1 MLNQYDQQSR
11 VTAQTD
17 ANGGRYKIQYEDGY
31 TVTTD
36 AEGNV
41 VTYYYDEWKRTT
53 RIVDALGGETL
64 YTYGQQGK
72 IVSMTDPLGNVT
84 TYAYNEYGDK
94 IAEVDPRGA
103 AVVMEWDDNHHLSAD
118 GTETTY
124 AHDALGNL
132 VGQTDPLGNETHFS
146 YTAES
151 LLEKVT
157 YANWASQSLT
167 YDPAGNVIAE
177 TDAEGNT
184 KQYQYDKVNR
194 LTAVIDELGNKTSY
208 KYDALDNIAQITDA
222 LKHITRY
229 TYDKNGNLLTETDA
243 LGNRVQYAYTPEGWL
258 ESITKADGT
267 VLTFEYDKT
276 GSLLV
281 QNVGDGQSVE
291 SSYNEIGRVTE
302 VSSAEGTIV
311 YQYNGQGYLVSVT
324 NVNGDVVS
332 YTYDAY
338 GNKKSMTYPDGRTV
352 SYTYDAMNRMTSVTG
367 LDGDVT
373 RYTYDAAGQRIET
386 ASGTLIT
393 SYRYDS
399 VGNLLEQATSG
410 ASEIAFSYAYTKNG
424 YITGEV
430 RKENGTTTTSTYA
443 YDALGQLTS
452 FLQSTG
458 YGEQYTYDKA
468 GNMTEKVLTGT
479 DGIET
484 TLKMS
489 YNKANQLT
497 GMANGRNKIA
507 YKYDKNGSMVEKAL
521 SSQSY
526 GKLTDSYAYNAL
538 DQLTEYVGYDGYRQ
552 AFTYDANGMRLSRSE
567 AGDANRS
574 TLEELLRGNI
584 AGLPEIVEPTQR
596 QTNADEADVPAGLEW
611 ATTEYLYDLTQ
622 EYYQVISETTTY
634 ANGTSATT
642 AYAYGLERIAA
653 YNENGVTRYVYDGR
667 GSVAQAISA
676 PVAGEAVTSALP
688 DVSVQVQTFSYTTF
702 GEQMG
707 GVKVSGFTYNAEAYD
722 AATGMLNLRA
732 RQYEPAMN
740 RFSQKD
746 VIRGQ
751 AVSPLSLN
759 RYMYCVNSPV
769 MHTDPSG
776 ESVLDSIGNWWS
788 KAKQTTVGKIIDTLI
803 VKPVTSVVKA
813 IAKVAKPVEDVVSD
827 AVKKAAQAYQAAQQY
842 LSIVREKLVTYAQN
856 QKAYLSAFLEH
867 GEIEISNNQVGNAIR
882 PFVIGRKGW
891 LFADTPQGAEASAII
906 YSLMETAK
914 ANHLR
919 LDDYL
924 LHLLSILP
932 ERAEQR
938 KQFEMEDLL
947 PWSEEMKS
955 WFSAV

>member
-1 MLNQYDQQSR
+1 M
-11 VTAQTD
+11 
-17 ANGGRYKIQYEDGY
+17 
-31 TVTTD
+31 
-36 AEGNV
+36 GNV
-41 VTYYYDEWKRTT
+41 LSVTQGEQVT
-53 RIVDALGGETL
+53 R
-64 YTYGQQGK
+64 
-72 IVSMTDPLGNVT
+72 
-84 TYAYNEYGDK
+84 YAYDLLGRLVK
-94 IAEVDPRGA
+94 QI
-103 AVVMEWDDNHHLSAD
+103 SAD
-118 GTETTY
+118 GTERTY
-124 AHDALGNL
+124 AYDALGNL

-157 YANWASQSLT
+157 YANGASQSLA

-208 KYDALDNIAQITDA
+208 KYDALDNIAQVTDA

-302 VSSAEGTIV
+302 ASSAEGTIV

-324 NVNGDVVS
+324 NVNGEVVS

-338 GNKKSMTYPDGRTV
+338 GNKTSMTYPDGRTV

-373 RYTYDAAGQRIET
+373 RYTYDAAGRRIET
-386 ASGTLIT
+386 WSGTLTT

-410 ASEIAFSYAYTKNG
+410 ASEIAFSYAYNKNG

-430 RKENGTTTTSTYA
+430 RSESGTTTTSTYV

-468 GNMTEKVLTGT
+468 GNMAAKVITPAHADSEEAQT
-479 DGIET
+479 V

-489 YNKANQLT
+489 YNKGNQIT
-497 GMANGRNKIA
+497 AMANGKDKIT
-507 YKYDKNGSMVEKAL
+507 YKYDKSGSMVQKVL

-526 GKLTDSYAYNAL
+526 GKLTDSYAYNSL
-538 DQLTEYVGYDGYRQ
+538 EQLTSYTGYDGYTQ
-552 AFTYDANGMRLSRSE
+552 QFTYDANGMRQSRSE

-584 AGLPEIVEPTQR
+584 AGLPEIVEPTQS
-596 QTNADEADVPAGLEW
+596 QTNADEADMPAGLEW

-676 PVAGEAVTSALP
+676 PVAGEAVTSALT
-688 DVSVQVQTFSYTTF
+688 DVSVQTFSYTAF

-707 GVKVSGFTYNAEAYD
+707 GVKVSGFTNNAEAYD
-722 AATGMLNLRA
+722 AATGMLNLCA

-740 RFSQKD
+740 RFSQKNI
-746 VIRGQ
+746 IRGQ

-776 ESVLDSIGNWWS
+776 ESVLDSIGNWWR

-803 VKPVTSVVKA
+803 VKPVTSVVKT
-813 IAKVAKPVEDVVSD
+813 IAKVAKPVVDVVSD
-827 AVKKAAQAYQAAQQY
+827 AVKKAAQAYQAAQQEIAAIDT
-842 LSIVREKLVTYAQN
+842 SRPTY
-856 QKAYLSAFLEH
+856 
-867 GEIEISNNQVGNAIR
+867 EIEVQLIWKRACSKHIR
-882 PFVIGRKGW
+882 DEDAANEITQQLERIQNYDKADW
-891 LFADTPQGAEASAII
+891 LFLAGDCLLDESI
-906 YSLMETAK
+906 SL
-914 ANHLR
+914 
-919 LDDYL
+919 
-924 LHLLSILP
+924 
-932 ERAEQR
+932 
-938 KQFEMEDLL
+938 
-947 PWSEEMKS
+947 SE
-955 WFSAV
+955 